1 MEEEKKT
8 EKTSDASTTGT
19 GDPLPT
25 RDQLFQAL
33 MPVQDPEIH
42 IGIVDLGLIYDVE
55 VSESKDKPGQ
65 ANVVVKMTL
74 TTPACPYGE
83 MLIAQAQK
91 AVSDFPNVNDAKID
105 LVWEPPWDP
114 REMAS
119 DFAKDQLGIW

>member
-1 MEEEKKT
+1 MTEENKADNTDKIKT
-8 EKTSDASTTGT
+8 D
-19 GDPLPT
+19 DPLPT

-33 MPVQDPEIH
+33 TPVQDPEIR
-42 IGIVDLGLIYDVE
+42 ISIVDLGLIYDVE
-55 VSESKDKPGQ
+55 VSENKDKPGQ

-83 MLIAQAQK
+83 MLIAQAHK
-91 AVSDFPNVNDAKID
+91 AVSDFPNVYDAKID
-105 LVWEPPWDP
+105 LIWEPPWDP